1 MPTSPPTVTSVETT
15 EGEFVFQQLIV
26 VADTH
31 TAVAQTA
38 LSMRELGVKSDA
50 PKLRPLTVTV
60 EMSVRAAL
68 SWPR

>member
-1 MPTSPPTVTSVETT
+1 MPTIPPTVTSVETP
-15 EGEFVFQQLIV
+15 GEFVFQQLIV